1 MTEPLVLVDGSS
13 YLYRAFHAL
22 PPLTTSRGQPVGAIR
37 GVVSMLEKL
46 ATQTGARDIGVI
58 FDAPGKTFRD
68 AIFSEYKANRATMPD
83 DLRAQ
88 VEPLH
93 AIIRALGFPLL
104 VIPGVEA
111 DDVIGTL
118 AHQAALAGRD
128 VLVYTGDKDLAQ
140 LVNTQIT
147 LVNTMNDSRLD
158 ESGVIEKFGVRA
170 DQIIDFLTLTGDSVD
185 NIPGIPK
192 CGPKT
197 AAKWLQTYETLDN
210 LVQHADEI
218 TWKIGEGL
226 RAHLEQLPLSKLLVT
241 IDRAVELEVGPGDL
255 RRQPLDIA
263 QLTSLYTELE
273 MQQSLRQ
280 LGRLTSPT
288 AQGTQSDLLEAQT
301 PTQTST
307 PVSVRYETV
316 RTDAQLAS
324 WIERCRSS
332 GRFVLDTETTSLVAR
347 HADLVGIALSDAPGS
362 ACYIP
367 IAHREGHQLSRAS
380 ILRAIQSLL
389 ENVSLVMIGHHLK
402 YDLTILERAGLSVSC
417 GLDDTLLMSYVLD
430 AATGRHDMDS
440 LALRHLGHQT
450 ISYEDVCGKGAK
462 QIRFDDVA
470 IETAAQYAAEDA
482 DITYRL
488 FQCFAER
495 LSAVPALASI
505 YRDLELPVMGIL
517 RSIENHGAL
526 IDPDI
531 LAQQSLDLGQR
542 LDALEA
548 EAIDIVGRPF
558 NLASPKQLQA
568 ILYDELKLP
577 VLKKTPK
584 GQPSTNEEVLQELA
598 LDYPLP
604 KILITHRSLSKLKG
618 TYTDK
623 LPLDIDPI
631 DGRIHTSF
639 HQAVTST
646 GRLSSSDPNLQNIPI
661 RTEEG
666 RRIRKAFI
674 APPGWV
680 VLASDYSQIEL
691 RIMAH
696 LSADRGLVQ
705 AFARGD
711 DIHRATAG
719 DVFGVEPMF
728 VTDDL
733 RRRAKAINFGLI
745 YGMSAFGLARQLGID
760 RGEAQQYIDRYFERY
775 PGVKQYMERT
785 RAMAHDQGY
794 VETVFGRRLMLP
806 DIHAKQAPVRQ
817 AAERAAINAPMQGT
831 AADII
836 KRAMIAVWAWL
847 EHSDVPCRLLLQV
860 HDELV
865 FEVDSRAID
874 AARAGIRTAMESAAE
889 LSVPLVVEM
898 GHGRSWFEAH

>member
-128 VLVYTGDKDLAQ
+128 VLVSTGDKDLAQ

-218 TWKIGEGL
+218 TGKIGEGL

-402 YDLTILERAGLSVSC
+402 YDLSILERAGLSVSC

-430 AATGRHDMDS
+430 AASGRHDMDS

-548 EAIDIVGRPF
+548 EAIDLVGRPF

>member
-128 VLVYTGDKDLAQ
+128 VLVSTGDKDLAQ

-158 ESGVIEKFGVRA
+158 EYGVIEKFGVRA

-197 AAKWLQTYETLDN
+197 AAKWLQTYETRDN

-218 TWKIGEGL
+218 TGKIGEGL

-301 PTQTST
+301 PAQTST
-307 PVSVRYETV
+307 PVSVRYDTV

-548 EAIDIVGRPF
+548 EAIDLVGRPF

-674 APPGWV
+674 APPSWV

-696 LSADRGLVQ
+696 ISADRGLVK

>member
-118 AHQAALAGRD
+118 AHQAALVGRD
-128 VLVYTGDKDLAQ
+128 VLVSTGDKDLAQ

-218 TWKIGEGL
+218 TGKIGEGL

-301 PTQTST
+301 PAQTST

-316 RTDAQLAS
+316 LTDAQLAS

-347 HADLVGIALSDAPGS
+347 YADLVGIALSDAPGS

-380 ILRAIQSLL
+380 ILSAIQSLL

-548 EAIDIVGRPF
+548 EAIDLVGRPF

-874 AARAGIRTAMESAAE
+874 AARAGIRAAMESAAE